1 MQETCIAPVL
11 TLLDRPGVSAANFHI
26 ILCGLL
32 PGGMPTPVGP
42 GLCGMKRA
50 GALRPRLARAMFA
63 QASRRHS
70 ANSWTET
77 SRCGGADLLSWRSP
91 LGRGPLFTQVR
102 GIGILRSSAPRRAT
116 GYSLWNIKDL
126 ATTLTHV
133 PSPKEG

>member
-1 MQETCIAPVL
+1 MEAYCLYSPSCRQGVFSEAHMQETCIAPVL

-50 GALRPRLARAMFA
+50 GALRPQLARAMFA

-91 LGRGPLFTQVR
+91 LGRGPLFTQVIH
-102 GIGILRSSAPRRAT
+102 GPWRAT
-116 GYSLWNIKDL
+116 
-126 ATTLTHV
+126 
-133 PSPKEG
+133 PKP